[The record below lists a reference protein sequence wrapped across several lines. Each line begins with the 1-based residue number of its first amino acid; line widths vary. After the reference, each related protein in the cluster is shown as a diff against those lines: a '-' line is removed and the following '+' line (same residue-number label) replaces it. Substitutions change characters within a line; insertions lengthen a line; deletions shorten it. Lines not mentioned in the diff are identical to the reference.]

1 MKGQES
7 RPFEV
12 VSSFQPCGDQP
23 GAIRELSRGIREK
36 RPCQT
41 LLGVT
46 GSGKTFTVANVI
58 AEMNRPTLLIS
69 HNKTLAAQLYSE
81 LRGIFPNNA
90 VEYFVSYYDYYQP
103 EAYIPQR
110 DLYIEKDASI
120 NNDIDRLRHSSTSS
134 LLSRRDVIIV
144 SSVSCIYGLG
154 SPDEYSEMLVRID
167 RGGVLD
173 RDDLLRRLVM
183 IQYRRSDMELLRGTF
198 RVRGDVVEILP
209 AYEQTAYR
217 VELFGDEVENIVEI
231 DPLTGELLDD
241 FDRITIYPAKHFV
254 ISEDKIQDAVTGIRA
269 ELEERLSQ
277 LESNGKLLEA
287 QRLGS
292 RTRYDCELLMEIG
305 YCPGIENYSRHFTG
319 LPPGQRPHNLLDYF
333 PDDFLTILDESHVT
347 IPQIGGMYNGDRARK
362 ETLVKHGFRLPS
374 ALDNRPM
381 RFDEWEQKTGQVLF
395 ISATPA
401 NYELELCGGEVV
413 ELINRPTGL
422 LDPLVEVRPAV
433 GQIPD
438 LTEEIRENIKAG
450 NRTLVTTLTKRM
462 SEDLHEHYQEIG
474 IKSQYLH
481 SEVATI
487 ERVEILQDLRRGRY
501 DVLVGVNLLREGIDL
516 PEVSLVAI
524 LDADKEGFLRSET
537 ALVQTIGR
545 AARHVDAR
553 VILYADS
560 VTGSMSRAM
569 GETTRRR
576 KLQEEFNR
584 EHDIEPRSIRK
595 EILPG
600 IEEEIRAHKIVRG
613 VVGDDNETFQKRENL
628 LQLEKEMLDA
638 AENLEF
644 ERAAELRDSIDE
656 LKKKMADGGKM
667 NAQARASPDRQPD
680 CKAGSRLLRLVGMN
694 FPFMI

>member
-7 RPFEV
+7 RPFEII
-12 VSSFQPCGDQP
+12 SSFQPCGDQP

-81 LRGIFPNNA
+81 LREIFPNNA

-120 NNDIDRLRHSSTSS
+120 NNDIDRLRLSSTSS

-154 SPDEYSEMLVRID
+154 SPEEYSEMLVRID

-173 RDDLLRRLVM
+173 RDDLLQRLVM

-231 DPLTGELLDD
+231 DPLTGEILDD

-269 ELEERLSQ
+269 ELDERLSQ

-333 PDDFLTILDESHVT
+333 PDDFLTIIDESHVT

-381 RFDEWEQKTGQVLF
+381 RFDEWEQKTGQALF

-401 NYELELCGGEVV
+401 NYELELCEGEVV

-433 GQIPD
+433 GQVPD

-481 SEVATI
+481 SEVETI

-516 PEVSLVAI
+516 PEVSMVAI

-545 AARHVDAR
+545 AARHVEAR

-569 GETTRRR
+569 GETSRRR

-584 EHDIEPRSIRK
+584 EHGIEPRSISK
-595 EILPG
+595 AILPG
-600 IEEEIRAHKIVRG
+600 IEEEIRAHKIVRR

-628 LQLEKEMLDA
+628 LQLEKEMLHA

-656 LKKKMADGGKM
+656 LKKKIADGAKM
-667 NAQARASPDRQPD
+667 SAPRPGRPRTGNRIAKPDP
-680 CKAGSRLLRLVGMN
+680 GS
-694 FPFMI
+694 

>member
-7 RPFEV
+7 RPFEII
-12 VSSFQPCGDQP
+12 SSFQPCGDQP

-81 LRGIFPNNA
+81 LREIFPNNA

-120 NNDIDRLRHSSTSS
+120 NNDIDRLRLSSTSS

-173 RDDLLRRLVM
+173 RDDLLQRLVT

-269 ELEERLSQ
+269 ELDERLSQ

-333 PDDFLTILDESHVT
+333 PDDFLTIIDESHVT

-401 NYELELCGGEVV
+401 SYELELCEGEVV

-433 GQIPD
+433 GQVPD

-481 SEVATI
+481 SEVETI

-516 PEVSLVAI
+516 PEVSMVAI

-569 GETTRRR
+569 GETVRRR

-584 EHDIEPRSIRK
+584 EHGIEPRSIIK
-595 EILPG
+595 AILPG
-600 IEEEIRAHKIVRG
+600 IEEEIRAHKIVRQ

-628 LQLEKEMLDA
+628 LQLEKEMLHA

-656 LKKKMADGGKM
+656 LKKKMEDGGKM
-667 NAQARASPDRQPD
+667 NAPTPGRPRTGNRIAKPDP
-680 CKAGSRLLRLVGMN
+680 GS
-694 FPFMI
+694 

>member
-12 VSSFQPCGDQP
+12 ISSFQPCGDQP

-584 EHDIEPRSIRK
+584 EHGIEPRSIRK

-600 IEEEIRAHKIVRG
+600 IEEEIRAHKIVRR

-667 NAQARASPDRQPD
+667 NAPRPGRPRTGNRIAKPDP
-680 CKAGSRLLRLVGMN
+680 GS
-694 FPFMI
+694 

>member
-7 RPFEV
+7 RPFEII
-12 VSSFQPCGDQP
+12 SSFQPCGDQP

-81 LRGIFPNNA
+81 LREIFPNNA

-120 NNDIDRLRHSSTSS
+120 NNDIDRLRLSSTSS

-173 RDDLLRRLVM
+173 RDDLLQRLVT

-269 ELEERLSQ
+269 ELDERLSQ

-333 PDDFLTILDESHVT
+333 PDDFLTIIDESHVT

-381 RFDEWEQKTGQVLF
+381 RFDEWEQKTGQALF

-401 NYELELCGGEVV
+401 NYELELCEGEVV

-481 SEVATI
+481 SEVETI

-516 PEVSLVAI
+516 PEVSMVAI

-569 GETTRRR
+569 GETVRRR

-584 EHDIEPRSIRK
+584 EHGIEPRSIIK
-595 EILPG
+595 AILPG
-600 IEEEIRAHKIVRG
+600 IEEEIRAHKIVRQ

-628 LQLEKEMLDA
+628 LQLEKEMLHA

-667 NAQARASPDRQPD
+667 NAPRPERPRTGNRIAKPDP
-680 CKAGSRLLRLVGMN
+680 GS
-694 FPFMI
+694 

>member
-7 RPFEV
+7 RPFEII
-12 VSSFQPCGDQP
+12 SSFQPCGDQP

-81 LRGIFPNNA
+81 LREIFPNNA

-120 NNDIDRLRHSSTSS
+120 NNDIDRLRLSSTSS

-154 SPDEYSEMLVRID
+154 SPEEYSEMLVRID

-173 RDDLLRRLVM
+173 RDDLLQRLVM

-231 DPLTGELLDD
+231 DPLTGEILDD

-269 ELEERLSQ
+269 ELDERLSQ

-333 PDDFLTILDESHVT
+333 PDDFLTIIDESHVT

-381 RFDEWEQKTGQVLF
+381 RFDEWEQKTGQALF

-401 NYELELCGGEVV
+401 NYELELCEGEVV

-433 GQIPD
+433 GQVPD

-481 SEVATI
+481 SEVETI
-487 ERVEILQDLRRGRY
+487 ERVEILQALRRGRY

-516 PEVSLVAI
+516 PEVSMVAI

-545 AARHVDAR
+545 AARHVEAR

-569 GETTRRR
+569 GETARRR

-584 EHDIEPRSIRK
+584 EHGIEPRSISK
-595 EILPG
+595 AILPG
-600 IEEEIRAHKIVRG
+600 IEEEIRAHKIVRR

-628 LQLEKEMLDA
+628 LQLEKEMLHA

-656 LKKKMADGGKM
+656 LKKKIADGGKM
-667 NAQARASPDRQPD
+667 SAPRPGRPRTGNRIAKPDPD
-680 CKAGSRLLRLVGMN
+680 S
-694 FPFMI
+694 

>member
-12 VSSFQPCGDQP
+12 ISSFQPCGDQP

-254 ISEDKIQDAVTGIRA
+254 ISEDKIQDAVIGIRA

-576 KLQEEFNR
+576 KLQKEFNR
-584 EHDIEPRSIRK
+584 EHGIEPRSIRK

-600 IEEEIRAHKIVRG
+600 IEEEIRAHKIVRR

-667 NAQARASPDRQPD
+667 NAPRAGRPRTGNRTAKPDPD
-680 CKAGSRLLRLVGMN
+680 S
-694 FPFMI
+694 

>member
-81 LRGIFPNNA
+81 LREIFPNNA

-347 IPQIGGMYNGDRARK
+347 IPQIGGVYNGDRARK

-401 NYELELCGGEVV
+401 NYELEICGGEVV

-450 NRTLVTTLTKRM
+450 NRTLVPTLTKRM

-576 KLQEEFNR
+576 KLQKEFNR
-584 EHDIEPRSIRK
+584 EHGIEPRSIRK

-600 IEEEIRAHKIVRG
+600 IEEEIRAHKIVRR

-667 NAQARASPDRQPD
+667 NAPRPGRPRTGNRTAKPDPD
-680 CKAGSRLLRLVGMN
+680 S
-694 FPFMI
+694 

>member
-12 VSSFQPCGDQP
+12 ISSFQPCGDQP

-584 EHDIEPRSIRK
+584 EHGIEPRSIRK

-667 NAQARASPDRQPD
+667 NAPRPGRPRTGNRIAKPDP
-680 CKAGSRLLRLVGMN
+680 GS
-694 FPFMI
+694 

>member
-319 LPPGQRPHNLLDYF
+319 LPPGQRPHNLIDYF

-401 NYELELCGGEVV
+401 NYELERCGGEVV

-667 NAQARASPDRQPD
+667 NAPRPGRPRSGNRIAKPDP
-680 CKAGSRLLRLVGMN
+680 GS
-694 FPFMI
+694 

>member
-7 RPFEV
+7 RPFEII
-12 VSSFQPCGDQP
+12 SSFQPCGDQP

-81 LRGIFPNNA
+81 LREIFPNNA

-173 RDDLLRRLVM
+173 RDDLLQRLVM

-217 VELFGDEVENIVEI
+217 IELFGDEVENIVEI

-401 NYELELCGGEVV
+401 NYELEICGGEVV

-481 SEVATI
+481 SEVETI

-576 KLQEEFNR
+576 KLQKEFNR
-584 EHDIEPRSIRK
+584 EHGIEPRSIRK

-600 IEEEIRAHKIVRG
+600 IEEEIRAHKIVRR

-667 NAQARASPDRQPD
+667 NAPRPGRPRTGNRIAKPDP
-680 CKAGSRLLRLVGMN
+680 GS
-694 FPFMI
+694 

>member
-12 VSSFQPCGDQP
+12 ISSFQPCGDQP

-241 FDRITIYPAKHFV
+241 FDQITIYPAKHFV
-254 ISEDKIQDAVTGIRA
+254 ISEDKIQDAVIGIRA

-576 KLQEEFNR
+576 KLQKEFNR
-584 EHDIEPRSIRK
+584 EHGIEPRSIRK

-600 IEEEIRAHKIVRG
+600 IEEEIRAHKIVRR

-667 NAQARASPDRQPD
+667 NAPRAGRPRTGNRTAKPDPD
-680 CKAGSRLLRLVGMN
+680 S
-694 FPFMI
+694 

>member
-7 RPFEV
+7 RPFEII
-12 VSSFQPCGDQP
+12 SSFQPCGDQP

-81 LRGIFPNNA
+81 LREIFPNNA

-217 VELFGDEVENIVEI
+217 IELFGDEVENIVEI

-319 LPPGQRPHNLLDYF
+319 LPPGQRPHTLLDYF
-333 PDDFLTILDESHVT
+333 PDDFLTFLDESHVT

-487 ERVEILQDLRRGRY
+487 ERVEILQDLRRGHH
-501 DVLVGVNLLREGIDL
+501 DVVVGVNLLREGIDL

-545 AARHVDAR
+545 AARHEEAR
-553 VILYADS
+553 VLLDADT
-560 VTGSMSRAM
+560 VTGARRRAM

-576 KLQEEFNR
+576 KLQKEFNR
-584 EHDIEPRSIRK
+584 EHGIDPRSIRK

-667 NAQARASPDRQPD
+667 NAPRSGRPRTGNRIAKPDP
-680 CKAGSRLLRLVGMN
+680 GS
-694 FPFMI
+694 

>member
-7 RPFEV
+7 RPFEI

-167 RGGVLD
+167 RGEVLD
-173 RDDLLRRLVM
+173 RDDLLQRLVM

-231 DPLTGELLDD
+231 DPLTGEILDD

-254 ISEDKIQDAVTGIRA
+254 ISEDKIQGAVTGIRA
-269 ELEERLSQ
+269 ELDERLSQ

-319 LPPGQRPHNLLDYF
+319 LPSGQRPHNLLDYF

-422 LDPLVEVRPAV
+422 LDPQVEVRPAV

-450 NRTLVTTLTKRM
+450 NRTLVTALTKRM

-584 EHDIEPRSIRK
+584 EHGIEPRSIRK

-600 IEEEIRAHKIVRG
+600 IEEEIRVHKIVRG

-638 AENLEF
+638 AETLEF

-656 LKKKMADGGKM
+656 LKKKMAD
-667 NAQARASPDRQPD
+667 
-680 CKAGSRLLRLVGMN
+680 
-694 FPFMI
+694 

>member
-7 RPFEV
+7 RPFEII
-12 VSSFQPCGDQP
+12 SSFQPCGDQP

-81 LRGIFPNNA
+81 LREIFPNNA

-120 NNDIDRLRHSSTSS
+120 NNDIDRLRLSSTSS

-173 RDDLLRRLVM
+173 RDDLLQRLVT

-269 ELEERLSQ
+269 ELDERLSQ

-333 PDDFLTILDESHVT
+333 PDDFLTIIDESHVT

-401 NYELELCGGEVV
+401 SYELELCEGEVV

-481 SEVATI
+481 SEVETI

-516 PEVSLVAI
+516 PEGSMVAI
-524 LDADKEGFLRSET
+524 LAADKEGFLRSET

-569 GETTRRR
+569 GETVRRR

-584 EHDIEPRSIRK
+584 EHGIEPRSIIK
-595 EILPG
+595 AILPG
-600 IEEEIRAHKIVRG
+600 IEEEIRAHKIVRQ

-628 LQLEKEMLDA
+628 LQLEKEMLHA

-667 NAQARASPDRQPD
+667 SAPRPGRPRTGNRIAKPDP
-680 CKAGSRLLRLVGMN
+680 GS
-694 FPFMI
+694 

>member
-12 VSSFQPCGDQP
+12 ISSFQPCGDQP

-254 ISEDKIQDAVTGIRA
+254 ISEDKIQDAVIGIRA

-319 LPPGQRPHNLLDYF
+319 LPPGQRPHNLIDYF

-584 EHDIEPRSIRK
+584 EHGIEPRSIRK

-600 IEEEIRAHKIVRG
+600 IEEEIRAHKIVRR

-667 NAQARASPDRQPD
+667 NAPRAGRPRTGNRTAKPDP
-680 CKAGSRLLRLVGMN
+680 GS
-694 FPFMI
+694 

>member
-7 RPFEV
+7 RPFEII
-12 VSSFQPCGDQP
+12 SSFQPCGDQP

-81 LRGIFPNNA
+81 LREIFPNNA

-173 RDDLLRRLVM
+173 RDDLLQRLVT

-269 ELEERLSQ
+269 ELDERLSQ

-333 PDDFLTILDESHVT
+333 PDDFLTIIDESHVT

-381 RFDEWEQKTGQVLF
+381 RFDEWEQKTGQALF

-401 NYELELCGGEVV
+401 SYELELCEGEVV

-481 SEVATI
+481 SEVETI

-516 PEVSLVAI
+516 PEVSMVAI

-569 GETTRRR
+569 GETVRRR

-584 EHDIEPRSIRK
+584 EHGIEPRSIIK
-595 EILPG
+595 AILPG
-600 IEEEIRAHKIVRG
+600 IEEEIRAHKIVRR

-628 LQLEKEMLDA
+628 LQLEKEMLHA

-667 NAQARASPDRQPD
+667 NAPGPGRPRTAKPDP
-680 CKAGSRLLRLVGMN
+680 GS
-694 FPFMI
+694 

>member
-7 RPFEV
+7 RPFEI

-167 RGGVLD
+167 RGEVLD
-173 RDDLLRRLVM
+173 RDDLLQRLVM

-231 DPLTGELLDD
+231 NPLTGEILDD

-254 ISEDKIQDAVTGIRA
+254 ISEDKIQGAVTGIRA
-269 ELEERLSQ
+269 ELDERLSQ

-319 LPPGQRPHNLLDYF
+319 LPSGQRPHNLLDYF

-381 RFDEWEQKTGQVLF
+381 RFDEWEEKTGQVLF

-438 LTEEIRENIKAG
+438 LTEEISENIKAG

-584 EHDIEPRSIRK
+584 EHGIEPRSIRK

-600 IEEEIRAHKIVRG
+600 IEEEIRVHKIVRG

-656 LKKKMADGGKM
+656 LKKKMAD
-667 NAQARASPDRQPD
+667 
-680 CKAGSRLLRLVGMN
+680 
-694 FPFMI
+694 

>member
-7 RPFEV
+7 RPFEI

-167 RGGVLD
+167 RGEVLD
-173 RDDLLRRLVM
+173 RDDLLQRLVM

-231 DPLTGELLDD
+231 DPLTGEILDD

-254 ISEDKIQDAVTGIRA
+254 ISEDKIQGAVTGIRA
-269 ELEERLSQ
+269 ELDERLSQ

-319 LPPGQRPHNLLDYF
+319 LPSGQRPHNLLDYF

-584 EHDIEPRSIRK
+584 EHGIEPRSIRK

-600 IEEEIRAHKIVRG
+600 IEEEIRAHKIVRR

-667 NAQARASPDRQPD
+667 NAPRPGRPRTGNRIAKPDP
-680 CKAGSRLLRLVGMN
+680 GS
-694 FPFMI
+694 

>member
-1 MKGQES
+1 MKDREGK
-7 RPFEV
+7 PFEI
-12 VSSFQPCGDQP
+12 VSSFAPCGDQP
-23 GAIRELSRGIREK
+23 DAIRSLSKGLVEGK
-36 RPCQT
+36 DCQT

-58 AEMNRPTLLIS
+58 AEVNRPTLLIS

-81 LRGIFPNNA
+81 LREIFPHNA

-120 NNDIDRLRHSSTSS
+120 NNDIDRLRLSSTSS
-134 LLSRRDVIIV
+134 LLSRNDVIIV

-154 SPDEYSEMLVRID
+154 SPDEYSDLLVKID
-167 RGGVLD
+167 RGARVD
-173 RDDLLRRLVM
+173 RDDILQRLVM

-198 RVRGDVVEILP
+198 RVRGDVVEIFP

-217 VELFGDEVENIVEI
+217 VELFGEEVESLVEI
-231 DPLTGELLDD
+231 DPLTGEILEEY
-241 FDRITIYPAKHFV
+241 DRITVYPAKHFV
-254 ISEDKIQDAVTGIRA
+254 IGEEKIHSAVVGIRE

-277 LESNGKLLEA
+277 LESQGKVLEA

-319 LPPGQRPHNLLDYF
+319 LPSGQRPHNLIDYF
-333 PDDFLTILDESHVT
+333 PEGFLTIIDESHVT
-347 IPQIGGMYNGDRARK
+347 IPQVGGMYNGDRARK

-381 RFDEWEQKTGQVLF
+381 RFDEWVEKTEQVIF
-395 ISATPA
+395 ITATPA
-401 NYELELCGGEVV
+401 DYELDRCRGEVV

-422 LDPLVEVRPAV
+422 LDPVVEVKPAV
-433 GQIPD
+433 GQVPD
-438 LTEEIRENIKAG
+438 LTEEIRANIEAG

-474 IKSQYLH
+474 IKSQYIH
-481 SEVATI
+481 SEVQTI

-501 DVLVGVNLLREGIDL
+501 DVVVGVNLLREGIDL

-537 ALVQTIGR
+537 ALVQTMGR
-545 AARHVDAR
+545 AARHEDAR

-560 VTGSMSRAM
+560 VTGSMQRAM
-569 GETTRRR
+569 DETSRRR
-576 KLQEEFNR
+576 KLQEQFN
-584 EHDIEPRSIRK
+584 EENGITPRSIRK

-600 IEEEIRAHKIVRG
+600 IEEEIRTHKIVRK
-613 VVGDDNETFQKRENL
+613 VVGDDETTFQKRENVL
-628 LQLEKEMLDA
+628 SLEKKMLEA

-644 ERAAELRDSIDE
+644 ERAAELRDSVE
-656 LKKKMADGGKM
+656 ALKKGMADGGKM
-667 NAQARASPDRQPD
+667 STPGRKESSGNRIAREDPSSQ
-680 CKAGSRLLRLVGMN
+680 GE
-694 FPFMI
+694 

>member
-7 RPFEV
+7 RPFEII
-12 VSSFQPCGDQP
+12 SSFQPCGDQP
-23 GAIRELSRGIREK
+23 GAIRELSRGIRKK

-81 LRGIFPNNA
+81 FREIFPNNA

-173 RDDLLRRLVM
+173 RDDLLQRLVT

-269 ELEERLSQ
+269 ELDERLSQ

-333 PDDFLTILDESHVT
+333 PDDFLTIIDESHVT

-381 RFDEWEQKTGQVLF
+381 RFDEWEQKTGQALF

-401 NYELELCGGEVV
+401 SYELDLCEGEVV

-481 SEVATI
+481 SEVETI

-516 PEVSLVAI
+516 PEVSMVAI

-569 GETTRRR
+569 GETVRRR

-584 EHDIEPRSIRK
+584 EHGIEPRSIIK
-595 EILPG
+595 AILPG
-600 IEEEIRAHKIVRG
+600 IEEEIRAHKIVRQ

-628 LQLEKEMLDA
+628 LQLEKEMLHA

-667 NAQARASPDRQPD
+667 NAPRPGRPRTGNRIAKPDP
-680 CKAGSRLLRLVGMN
+680 GS
-694 FPFMI
+694 

>member
-1 MKGQES
+1 
-7 RPFEV
+7 
-12 VSSFQPCGDQP
+12 
-23 GAIRELSRGIREK
+23 
-36 RPCQT
+36 
-41 LLGVT
+41 
-46 GSGKTFTVANVI
+46 
-58 AEMNRPTLLIS
+58 MNRPTLLIS

-584 EHDIEPRSIRK
+584 EHGIEPRSIRK

-667 NAQARASPDRQPD
+667 NAPRAGRPRTGNRTAKPDPD
-680 CKAGSRLLRLVGMN
+680 S
-694 FPFMI
+694 

>member
-7 RPFEV
+7 RPFEII
-12 VSSFQPCGDQP
+12 SSFQPCGDQP

-81 LRGIFPNNA
+81 LREIFPNNA

-120 NNDIDRLRHSSTSS
+120 NNDIDRLRLSSTSS

-154 SPDEYSEMLVRID
+154 SPEEYSEMLVRID

-173 RDDLLRRLVM
+173 RDDLLQRLVM

-231 DPLTGELLDD
+231 DPLTGEILDD

-269 ELEERLSQ
+269 ELDERLSQ

-333 PDDFLTILDESHVT
+333 PDDFLTIIDESHVT

-381 RFDEWEQKTGQVLF
+381 RFDEWEQKTGQALF

-401 NYELELCGGEVV
+401 NYELELCEGEVV

-433 GQIPD
+433 GQVPD

-481 SEVATI
+481 SEVETI

-516 PEVSLVAI
+516 PEVSMVAI

-545 AARHVDAR
+545 AARHVEAR

-569 GETTRRR
+569 GETARRR

-584 EHDIEPRSIRK
+584 EHGIEPRSISK
-595 EILPG
+595 AILPG
-600 IEEEIRAHKIVRG
+600 IEEEIRAHKIVRR

-628 LQLEKEMLDA
+628 LQLEKEMLHA

-656 LKKKMADGGKM
+656 LKKKIADGGKM
-667 NAQARASPDRQPD
+667 SASRPGRPRTGNRIAKPDPD
-680 CKAGSRLLRLVGMN
+680 S
-694 FPFMI
+694 

>member
-241 FDRITIYPAKHFV
+241 FDQITIYPAKHFV

-584 EHDIEPRSIRK
+584 EHGIEPRSIRK

-667 NAQARASPDRQPD
+667 NAPRPGRPRTGNRIAKPDP
-680 CKAGSRLLRLVGMN
+680 GS
-694 FPFMI
+694 

>member
-167 RGGVLD
+167 RGEVLD
-173 RDDLLRRLVM
+173 RDDLLQRLVM

-422 LDPLVEVRPAV
+422 LDPQVEVRPAV

-584 EHDIEPRSIRK
+584 EHGIEPRSIRK

-656 LKKKMADGGKM
+656 LKKKMAD
-667 NAQARASPDRQPD
+667 
-680 CKAGSRLLRLVGMN
+680 
-694 FPFMI
+694 

>member
-7 RPFEV
+7 RPFEII
-12 VSSFQPCGDQP
+12 SSFQPCGDQP

-81 LRGIFPNNA
+81 LREIFPNNA

-120 NNDIDRLRHSSTSS
+120 NNDIDRLRLSSTSS

-173 RDDLLRRLVM
+173 RDDLLQRLVT

-269 ELEERLSQ
+269 ELDERLSQ

-333 PDDFLTILDESHVT
+333 PDDFLTIIDESHVT

-381 RFDEWEQKTGQVLF
+381 RFDEWEQKTGQALF

-401 NYELELCGGEVV
+401 SYELELCEGEVV

-481 SEVATI
+481 SEVETI

-569 GETTRRR
+569 GETVRRR

-584 EHDIEPRSIRK
+584 EHGIEPRSIIK
-595 EILPG
+595 AILPG
-600 IEEEIRAHKIVRG
+600 IEEEIRAHKIVRQ

-628 LQLEKEMLDA
+628 LQLEKEMLHA

-656 LKKKMADGGKM
+656 LKKKIADGAKM
-667 NAQARASPDRQPD
+667 SAPRPGRPRTGNRIAKPDP
-680 CKAGSRLLRLVGMN
+680 GS
-694 FPFMI
+694 